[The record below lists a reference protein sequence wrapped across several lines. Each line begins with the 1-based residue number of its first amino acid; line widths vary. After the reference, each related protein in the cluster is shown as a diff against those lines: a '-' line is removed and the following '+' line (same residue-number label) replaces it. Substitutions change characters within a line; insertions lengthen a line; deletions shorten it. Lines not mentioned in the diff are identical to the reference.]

1 MKDNKDKKDN
11 ILVALNM
18 HYFIIGMIL
27 FCLSMGSLLASKV
40 THDEFWRVISVLSI
54 IGSVVMLLFSMAN
67 N

>member
-1 MKDNKDKKDN
+1 MKTKKEPF
-11 ILVALNM
+11 VALDM

-40 THDEFWRVISVLSI
+40 THDEFLRFISVLSI